1 MTEHR
6 KRIIAILGSLFV
18 VCSCCGGLA
27 FWLGSLFSQSVVTDP
42 GRVREIGRQIAK
54 YTPPAGYS
62 EILGV
67 DFMNTKTVAMAT
79 EDPSSD
85 TIIFLMHVP
94 EAQGVSEAEIEQQ
107 LQLMLRRFNM
117 QPIDFTQE
125 RVETRL
131 VNDQEVE
138 VTFHRGVDNT
148 GKAFRQMTV
157 FFRSDGGKAF
167 LMAQGSEAGWDQEA
181 LDSLLDSIQ

>member
-1 MTEHR
+1 MTEYR
-6 KRIIAILGSLFV
+6 KKIIALLGSLFII
-18 VCSCCGGLA
+18 CSCCGGLT
-27 FWLGSLFSQSVVTDP
+27 FWLGSLFSQAVVTDP
-42 GRVREIGRQIAK
+42 SKVKDIGRQIAE

-67 DFMNTKTVAMAT
+67 DFMNTKTVALAT

-85 TIIFLMHVP
+85 TIIFLMQVP
-94 EAQGVSEAEIEQQ
+94 EAQGISEVEIEQQ
-107 LQLMLRRFNM
+107 LQLMLRRFNV

-125 RVETRL
+125 QVETRL

-138 VTFHRGVDNT
+138 VTFNRGVDNT

-157 FFRSDGGKAF
+157 FFPSDKGKAF

>member
-6 KRIIAILGSLFV
+6 KKIIALLGSLFII
-18 VCSCCGGLA
+18 CSCCGGLT
-27 FWLGSLFSQSVVTDP
+27 FWLGSLFSRSVVTEPSKVKDI
-42 GRVREIGRQIAK
+42 GREIAE

-67 DFMNTKTVAMAT
+67 NFMNTKTVAMAT

-85 TIIFLMHVP
+85 TIIFLMQVP

-107 LQLMLRRFNM
+107 LQLMLRRFNV

-125 RVETRL
+125 RIETRL

-138 VTFHRGVDNT
+138 VTFHRGVDNA
-148 GKAFRQMTV
+148 GKAFKQMTV
-157 FFRSDGGKAF
+157 FFRGGKGRAF

-181 LDSLLDSIQ
+181 LDSLLASIQ

>member
-1 MTEHR
+1 MTEYR
-6 KRIIAILGSLFV
+6 KKIIAILGGLFV
-18 VCSCCGGLA
+18 VCSCCGGLV
-27 FWLGSLFSQSVVTDP
+27 FWLGSLLSQSVVTDP
-42 GRVREIGRQIAK
+42 SQVQDIGQEIAE

-85 TIIFLMHVP
+85 TIIFLMQVP
-94 EAQGVSEAEIEQQ
+94 EAQGVSEAEIERQ
-107 LQLMLRRFNM
+107 LQLMLRRFNV

-138 VTFHRGVDNT
+138 VTFHRGADNT
-148 GKAFRQMTV
+148 GKAFKQMTV
-157 FFRSDGGKAF
+157 FFQSDKGRAF

-181 LDSLLDSIQ
+181 LNSLLASIQ